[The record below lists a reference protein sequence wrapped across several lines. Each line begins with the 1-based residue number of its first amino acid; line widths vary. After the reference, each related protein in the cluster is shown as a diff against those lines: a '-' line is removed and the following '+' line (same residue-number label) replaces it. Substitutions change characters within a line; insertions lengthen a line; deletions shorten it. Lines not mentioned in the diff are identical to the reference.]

1 VSAPITLTGIGDA
14 QVEIAISS
22 HALRSEALTRAQA
35 VLAVGDAMDAA
46 EASDALRLLT
56 QLSKQVEAAR
66 VEVGKPVL
74 ELTRKINATAK
85 DFIGEVLEEKD
96 RLEGILGTFQA
107 AEARK
112 ADAARRL
119 AQDEANRFAADA
131 ARAQHAVE
139 RAVSATEI
147 ERSQRAAVELEVKAI
162 EARVAVAAIAAIKP
176 ALAWR
181 MVGEGVALRQ
191 AWKFEVVDINALFK
205 ARPDLC
211 VIEPN
216 NAGIR
221 AQIPHNQ
228 SLPGLRIWQ
237 EAKASVRS

>member
-1 VSAPITLTGIGDA
+1 MSAPITLTGIGDA
-14 QVEIAISS
+14 QIQIALNS
-22 HALRSEALTRAQA
+22 HVRRFEALIRAQS
-35 VLAVGDAMDAA
+35 VLSVSDDLDAE

-56 QLSKQVEAAR
+56 QLAKQVEAAR

-85 DFIGEVLEEKD
+85 DFIGEVLEEKA

-107 AEARK
+107 AQERK

-139 RAVSATEI
+139 QAVSATEI
-147 ERSQRAAVELEVKAI
+147 ERSQQAAAELEVKAI
-162 EARVAVAAIAAIKP
+162 EARVAVAAIAAIRP
-176 ALAWR
+176 
-181 MVGEGVALRQ
+181 EGVAVRSL
-191 AWKFEVVDINALFK
+191 WKFEVTDINALFK

-216 NAGIR
+216 NANIR
-221 AQIPHNQ
+221 AQIPYNQ

-237 EAKASVRS
+237 ESKASVRN